1 MKGKT
6 PLQKKHPRCYS
17 LDTLPLSTSTLTLFS
32 FNKTCSSIDKIL
44 AAGNKI
50 LLAVEHVLSAV
61 EQLLSA
67 AQKHR
72 LTVAQILF
80 TAERI
85 LNPNLKEIACQ
96 QNDPAFCRLSI
107 ASPLRLSS
115 KHTMRSPA

>member
-32 FNKTCSSIDKIL
+32 FNKTWSSVDKII

-50 LLAVEHVLSAV
+50 LSAVEHVLSAV
-61 EQLLSA
+61 EQILSA

-72 LTVAQILF
+72 LTVEQILF
-80 TAERI
+80 IDELIFPT
-85 LNPNLKEIACQ
+85 
-96 QNDPAFCRLSI
+96 
-107 ASPLRLSS
+107 PLRIVF
-115 KHTMRSPA
+115 TGARNC

>member
-32 FNKTCSSIDKIL
+32 FNKTCSSVDKII

-50 LLAVEHVLSAV
+50 LSAVEHVLSAV
-61 EQLLSA
+61 EQILSA

-72 LTVAQILF
+72 LTVEQILE
-80 TAERI
+80 T
-85 LNPNLKEIACQ
+85 
-96 QNDPAFCRLSI
+96 
-107 ASPLRLSS
+107 PLRVFPSS
-115 KHTMRSPA
+115 ASVGLTCHGRNGANTVLKKE